1 MGESCI
7 GVKMAIEDDIDPAAH
22 GFRVDV
28 SDKTASSEAELANR
42 SIDKN
47 IPEFE
52 KDIDHEVPHDKDSV
66 EGDIYKESLSKDR
79 SDRLGLVRAPD
90 PNQKTSWMRDP
101 VPADDREEVKLAEE
115 KAQEPDFPF
124 GDGEPIYAFFA
135 NDARSVLTFF
145 LRMPDD
151 RVESHSI
158 DSAPMHKA
166 AWHHLRKHFSED
178 ILNKNTAREINKIT
192 RMRSKDEDMSKERD
206 QKEKQEGLFGAKVE
220 AFELEVVSRS
230 QNRELKSAIRRSK
243 STMEVIATVGALIAL
258 EQMTKNDTAE

>member
-52 KDIDHEVPHDKDSV
+52 KDIDHEVPH
-66 EGDIYKESLSKDR
+66 
-79 SDRLGLVRAPD
+79 

-192 RMRSKDEDMSKERD
+192 RMRSKEEDMSKEHA